1 MMSSLDL
8 SRIQSAVNQLEN
20 RGRKLLEIK
29 GSNPFTLF
37 EGDLSKAAQEEVAKL
52 KKAASETEAY
62 FAKDLLKEMLPKG
75 FGGEGPMGDFTSEQF
90 MNAISEQ
97 IGKSGSLGIAKM
109 LSNKLSESIYRQ
121 EAGRLI
127 LSRQDNQEKTKS

>member
-1 MMSSLDL
+1 MSSIDF
-8 SRIQSAVNQLEN
+8 SKIQSAINQFEN
-20 RGRKLLEIK
+20 KGRKLLEIK
-29 GSNPFTLF
+29 GSSPFTLF
-37 EGDLSKAAQEEVAKL
+37 EGDLSKATQEEVAKL
-52 KKAASETEAY
+52 KKAADSTEAY
-62 FAKDLLKEMLPKG
+62 FAKNLLKEMLPKG

-109 LSNKLSESIYRQ
+109 LSSKLSESIYRQ

-127 LSRQDNQEKTKS
+127 LSRQNHQEQTKP